1 MKSADSRFVPGEITT
16 EETPVDYELI
26 LKVAPFFA
34 KAAWTTVVVSFLAFA
49 LGLSLGF
56 SAAFCRLSRNPLLQ
70 MPARVYVSVF
80 RGTPCLIQL
89 FVIYFGGPQIGL
101 QLDPFTA
108 GVLGLGINIGAYMT
122 ESIRGAILA
131 VSRGQTEA
139 SRSLGLSKFQT
150 MRKVVLPQ
158 AAGLMISPL
167 GVNTIALIKGSSL
180 VSAISVLELAYT
192 AHRFTNSTYR
202 PFEMFILASSFYLLI
217 ITLTSMGI
225 RRLDGRFAY
234 EK

>member
-1 MKSADSRFVPGEITT
+1 M
-16 EETPVDYELI
+16 DYQLI
-26 LKVAPFFA
+26 IKVAPFFA
-34 KAAWTTVVVSFLAFA
+34 KAAWSTVVVSFLSFA
-49 LGLSLGF
+49 LGLSIAF
-56 SAAFCRLSRNPLLQ
+56 PAAFCRLSQNRFLQ
-70 MPARVYVSVF
+70 IPARVYVSVF

-89 FVIYFGGPQIGL
+89 FVIYFGGPQIGI
-101 QLDPFTA
+101 QLEPFMA
-108 GVLGLGINIGAYMT
+108 GVLGLGINIGSYMT

-139 SRSLGLSKFQT
+139 SRSLGLNKFQT

-202 PFEMFILASSFYLLI
+202 PFEMFILASTFYLVI
-217 ITLTSMGI
+217 ITLTSKAI
-225 RRLDGRFAY
+225 RNLNGRFAY